1 MNSIADENVLRR
13 DGVPMH
19 SVQFS
24 IGRRAKH
31 CVVIPVVNEGGRIR
45 SLVAEMDRL
54 GITRDFDVLVVDGG
68 STDGSLS
75 EHWLLDSGVRALIRV
90 KGTARLS
97 GQLRCAYAFA
107 LQAGY
112 EGIITIDGNNKDD
125 PSAIRVLSE
134 RLLSGS
140 DFVQASRFV
149 EGGRGINTPLLRHF
163 AIRLIHAPLL
173 SLCSGQRWT
182 DTTQGFRGYSAKA
195 LEDQNV
201 DIFRDVFSGYA
212 LLAYLSYRLPRLGYK
227 CEEVPS
233 TRRYPKGKLPTKI
246 SGVVGMWEVFD
257 VLLRAC
263 SGRYNPE
270 RNLRNSKAA

>member
-1 MNSIADENVLRR
+1 
-13 DGVPMH
+13 
-19 SVQFS
+19 
-24 IGRRAKH
+24 
-31 CVVIPVVNEGGRIR
+31 
-45 SLVAEMDRL
+45 MDRL

-233 TRRYPKGKLPTKI
+233 TRRYPKGKVPTKI